1 MTPTNIDH
9 EKQIYCFKVFYA
21 FLVVLLLH
29 MNNPC
34 IGCSE
39 REMQALLAF
48 KQGLVD
54 DNNRLLSWGTEV
66 QNKDCCQWDGIYC
79 SNHTG
84 HVVKLDLGNQSLQGT
99 ISPKLVELQHL
110 EYLNLSYNNFSRS
123 LIPDFTGSLSNL
135 RYLDLSYANF
145 GGEIPY
151 QLENLTHLEYLDL
164 SSDEYFY
171 GLSDDSIFAKN
182 LNWLSNLS
190 CLKHFGLSSTNLTGV
205 VGWLEAVNMLPKLT
219 NLILD
224 GCNLPPPIISS
235 VSLMNSSNSLVRVD
249 LSYNNL
255 NSSIFQWLSC
265 THTNLV
271 YLDLSWNNFTGGV
284 GWLEAVNMLPKL
296 TNLILF
302 GCNLHPPIISSV
314 SVMNSSKSLVHVDLS
329 FNNLNSSIFQWLSG
343 THTNLVDLDLSG
355 NNLNGSSIPDDL
367 GNMSS
372 LASLTLSG
380 SRLKGGIPN
389 SFAKLC
395 RLRELHLDGNSLSG
409 QLSDIIDILSKCAQN
424 TLERL
429 DVSYNHGIM
438 GSVPDLTKF
447 LSLKSLYLS
456 GNKLSGRIP
465 ETIGQMSKLEAID
478 FRGNS
483 LEGVISGIH
492 FSKLFKLTYLDLS
505 FNSLV
510 LNFSFDWVPPFQLES
525 IILRSCK
532 MGPSFPKWLQTQKS
546 VLFLD
551 ISDNGITDTIP
562 SWLWDLSHQV
572 FDMDLSQNQ
581 IRGTIGN
588 LRSEFPPKLNVSW
601 NQLEGPIPS
610 TLLEVIVLDLSN
622 NKFSVAAASFLCTT
636 KDSNLVFLDISS
648 NLIFGELPDCW
659 IHFKKLVFLDLSNN
673 SLFGKIPTTMG
684 YLFRIETLRLNN
696 NGFVGELPSQFKN
709 CRNLTLFNLAE
720 NKLSGSIPE
729 WLGASLPNLT
739 ILILQ
744 SNNFYGSI
752 PPQLCHL
759 KSFQLLDLSMNNIS
773 GTIPKCL
780 NSLIALT
787 QKGSSSQTIKHGYT
801 VSWAQGSSIGI
812 YDDEAS
818 LIWKGLRAEFKSNL
832 GLLKSIDLSSNK
844 LIGEIPSE
852 ITYLVGLISLNLSR
866 NQLTGQIPSRIGNLQ
881 ELESL
886 DLSRNQINGRIPTS
900 LSQIARLAKLDLSE
914 NNLIGKIPIGTQLQ
928 SFDYAYGRNPLLC
941 GAPLPRTCPEE
952 EKSPGQP
959 VLVNQD
965 GQDGLIT
972 QGYYISMG
980 LGFAIGFWGVCGTL
994 LLNRSC
1000 RYTYFNFLTF
1010 LNDWLHVKATII
1022 SQRVLN
1028 R

>member
-1 MTPTNIDH
+1 MTLTNIDH

-54 DNNRLLSWGTEV
+54 DDNRLLSWGREV
-66 QNKDCCQWDGIYC
+66 QDKDCCQWAGVYC

-84 HVVKLDLGNQSLQGT
+84 HVVKLDLEDQFLQGT
-99 ISPKLVELQHL
+99 ISPKLVELQNL
-110 EYLNLSYNNFSRS
+110 EYLNLRFNNFSRRQ
-123 LIPDFTGSLSNL
+123 IPDFIGSLSNL

-145 GGEIPY
+145 RGEIPY
-151 QLENLTHLEYLDL
+151 HLENLTHLEYLDL
-164 SSDEYFY
+164 SSNRFIY
-171 GLSDDSIFAKN
+171 AKN

-190 CLKHFGLSSTNLTGV
+190 CLKHLDFSFTDLAGV
-205 VGWLEAVNMLPKLT
+205 VGWLEAVNILPKLR
-219 NLILD
+219 NLILQ
-224 GCNLPPPIISS
+224 GCNLPPP
-235 VSLMNSSNSLVRVD
+235 
-249 LSYNNL
+249 
-255 NSSIFQWLSC
+255 
-265 THTNLV
+265 T
-271 YLDLSWNNFTGGV
+271 
-284 GWLEAVNMLPKL
+284 
-296 TNLILF
+296 
-302 GCNLHPPIISSV
+302 ISSV
-314 SVMNSSKSLVHVDLS
+314 SVMNSSKSLVRVDL
-329 FNNLNSSIFQWLSG
+329 FRNNLQSSIFQWLSS
-343 THTNLVDLDLSG
+343 THTNLVHLDLSW
-355 NNLNGSSIPDDL
+355 NNLNGSSIPDYF

-372 LASLTLSG
+372 LAYLALSS

-395 RLRELHLDGNSLSG
+395 RLRELHLEGNSLSG

-424 TLERL
+424 TFEYL
-429 DVSYNHGIM
+429 DISDNHGIM
-438 GSVPDLTKF
+438 GSVPDLTNF
-447 LSLKSLYLS
+447 LSLKYLVLG

-465 ETIGQMSKLEAID
+465 ENIGQMSKLEAID
-478 FRGNS
+478 FGGNS
-483 LEGVISGIH
+483 LEGVISEIH
-492 FSKLFKLTYLDLS
+492 FSKLFKLKYLSLS
-505 FNSLV
+505 SNSLV
-510 LNFSFDWVPPFQLES
+510 LNFHFDWVPPFQLES

-532 MGPSFPKWLQTQKS
+532 MGLSFPKWLQTQKS
-546 VLFLD
+546 VLILD

-562 SWLWDLSHQV
+562 SWIWDLSHKLFV
-572 FDMDLSQNQ
+572 MDLSHNQ

-610 TLLEVIVLDLSN
+610 ALSKVTFLDLSN

-636 KDSNLVFLDISS
+636 KDSSLAFLDISS
-648 NLIFGELPDCW
+648 NHIFGELPDCW

-673 SLFGKIPTTMG
+673 SLSEKIPTTMG
-684 YLFRIETLRLNN
+684 YLFSIETLRLNN
-696 NGFVGELPSQFKN
+696 NGFVGELPSQLKN

-759 KSFQLLDLSMNNIS
+759 TRIQLLDLSMNNIS

-780 NSLIALT
+780 NNLTTLT
-787 QKGSSSQTIKHGYT
+787 QKGSSSQTIHHSFLGDYLRGYF
-801 VSWAQGSSIGI
+801 SGC

-818 LIWKGLRAEFKSNL
+818 STWKGFRAEFKSNL

-852 ITYLVGLISLNLSR
+852 ITYLLGLISLNLSR

-881 ELESL
+881 ELESF

-900 LSQIARLAKLDLSE
+900 LSWIARLAKLDLSE
-914 NNLIGKIPIGTQLQ
+914 NNLFGKIPIGTQLQ
-928 SFDYAYGRNPLLC
+928 SFDYAYGGNPLLC
-941 GAPLPRTCPEE
+941 GAPLPKTCPEE
-952 EKSPGQP
+952 EKGPGQP
-959 VLVNQD
+959 VLVNQVS
-965 GQDGLIT
+965 QDGLIT

-980 LGFAIGFWGVCGTL
+980 LGFAVGFWGVCGTL

-1000 RYTYFNFLTF
+1000 RHTYFDFLNL
-1010 LNDWLHVKATII
+1010 LNDWLHVKAVII
-1022 SQRVLN
+1022 SQKADTFKTTCFPSIEDAWDEGLLLYLY
-1028 R
+1028 

>member
-34 IGCSE
+34 NGCSE

-54 DNNRLLSWGTEV
+54 DDNRLLSWGREV
-66 QNKDCCQWDGIYC
+66 QNKDCCQWDGVYC

-99 ISPKLVELQHL
+99 ISPKLVVLQHL
-110 EYLNLSYNNFSRS
+110 EYLNLSFNNFDWSK
-123 LIPDFTGSLSNL
+123 IPDFIGSLSNL
-135 RYLDLSYANF
+135 RYLDLSSANF

-151 QLENLTHLEYLDL
+151 QLENLTHLQYLDF
-164 SSDEYFY
+164 SSY
-171 GLSDDSIFAKN
+171 GSLDGPLQYLDFSSYGSLDGPKNSIQAKN
-182 LNWLSNLS
+182 LNWLPNLS
-190 CLKHFGLSSTNLTGV
+190 CLKHLDLSYTNLNDV
-205 VGWLEAVNMLPKLT
+205 AGWLEAVNRLPKLR
-219 NLILD
+219 NLILS
-224 GCNLPPPIISS
+224 GLKACNLP
-235 VSLMNSSNSLVRVD
+235 
-249 LSYNNL
+249 
-255 NSSIFQWLSC
+255 
-265 THTNLV
+265 
-271 YLDLSWNNFTGGV
+271 
-284 GWLEAVNMLPKL
+284 
-296 TNLILF
+296 
-302 GCNLHPPIISSV
+302 PPIISSV
-314 SVMNSSKSLVHVDLS
+314 SVMNSSKSLVRVDL
-329 FNNLNSSIFQWLSG
+329 FLNNLNSSIFQWLSG
-343 THTNLVDLDLSG
+343 THTNLVHLDLSW

-372 LASLTLSG
+372 LASLALYG

-395 RLRELHLDGNSLSG
+395 NLRHLDLRNNSLSG

-429 DVSYNHGIM
+429 DISDNHGIM

-447 LSLKSLYLS
+447 LSLKYLYLS

-465 ETIGQMSKLEAID
+465 ETIGQMSKLEDID
-478 FRGNS
+478 FGGNS
-483 LEGVISGIH
+483 LEGVISEIH
-492 FSKLFKLTYLDLS
+492 FSKLFKLKYLGLS
-505 FNSLV
+505 SNSLS

-525 IILRSCK
+525 IRLRSCK
-532 MGPSFPKWLQTQKS
+532 MGPSFPKWLRTQKS
-546 VLFLD
+546 VFSLD
-551 ISDNGITDTIP
+551 ISNNGITDTIP

-588 LRSEFPPKLNVSW
+588 LRSEFPPQLNVSW

-610 TLLEVIVLDLSN
+610 TLSESFLSLLYLSN

-636 KDSNLVFLDISS
+636 KDSNLAFLDISS
-648 NLIFGELPDCW
+648 NHIFGELPDCW

-684 YLFRIETLRLNN
+684 YLFSIETLRLNN

-709 CRNLTLFNLAE
+709 CRKLTLFNLAE

-729 WLGASLPNLT
+729 WLGASLPNLA

-759 KSFQLLDLSMNNIS
+759 TRIQLLDLSMNNIS

-780 NSLIALT
+780 NNLT
-787 QKGSSSQTIKHGYT
+787 TLVRKGSSSQTIEHIYRIPLAEGGF
-801 VSWAQGSSIGI
+801 SPGI

-818 LIWKGLRAEFKSNL
+818 LIWKGLRAEFISNL

-881 ELESL
+881 ELDSL

-928 SFDYAYGRNPLLC
+928 SFDYAYDGNLLLC

-952 EKSPGQP
+952 EKSLGRP

-980 LGFAIGFWGVCGTL
+980 LGFAVGFWGVCGTL

-1010 LNDWLHVKATII
+1010 LNDWLHVKVAII
-1022 SQRVLN
+1022 CQRVLN